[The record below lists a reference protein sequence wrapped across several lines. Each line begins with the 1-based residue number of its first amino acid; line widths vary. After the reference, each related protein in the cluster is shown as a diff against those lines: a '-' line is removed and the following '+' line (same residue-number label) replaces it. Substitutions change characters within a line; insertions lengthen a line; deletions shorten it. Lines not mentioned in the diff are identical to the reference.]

1 MKKVAFRNLGCK
13 VNEYE
18 IEHMQQRMAE
28 KGYFIVPFD
37 AKADIYVINTCTVT
51 NIADRK
57 SRQMLH
63 RAKKENPEAIVVAVG
78 CYVQSDPEKAAKD
91 QAVDIIIGNN
101 QKSKI
106 ADIIDEYFENHAVSI
121 ETVSDLT
128 KPVEYEEM
136 QIDHTEEHT
145 RAFIKIQD
153 GCNQFCSYCEI
164 PIVRGRI
171 RSRSLESILTE
182 CRNLADNG
190 YSEVVLTG
198 IHLSSYGLDGTGI
211 SYNEAA
217 KDGAFT
223 NKALLEVITEVS
235 KIDGIKRIRLG
246 SLEPRLITEEF
257 LKILTKVD
265 KICPHFHLSLQSGS
279 NETLKR
285 MNRHYTTAE
294 YANSVKLL
302 RMYFDDPAIT
312 TDVIVGFP
320 QETQEEFEES
330 CEFVKEMGFFELHV
344 FKYSRRKGTVAD
356 KMAGQIPENVKDER
370 SEKLITIGN
379 KLSDEFRKRYEG
391 RQVEVLFEEK
401 KGTSMVGHTREYIMV
416 GTLSDDVKR
425 GQIAAMKI
433 NGESLY
439 FL

>member
-18 IEHMQQRMAE
+18 IEHMQQRMVE

-37 AKADIYVINTCTVT
+37 TKADIYVINTCTVT

-106 ADIIDEYFENHAVSI
+106 AEIIDEYLNAHEISH
-121 ETVSDLT
+121 ETVQDLT
-128 KPVEYEEM
+128 QPVEYEEM

-171 RSRSLESILTE
+171 RSRGIESIITE
-182 CRNLADNG
+182 CENLAKNG

-198 IHLSSYGLDGTGI
+198 IHLSSYGLDGANI
-211 SYNEAA
+211 SYNEVA
-217 KDGAFT
+217 KDGSFT
-223 NKALLEVITEVS
+223 NNDLLQVIIEVS

-246 SLEPRLITEEF
+246 SLEPRLITEDF
-257 LKILTKVD
+257 LKVLSGVD
-265 KICPHFHLSLQSGS
+265 KLCPHFHLSLQSGS

-285 MNRHYTTAE
+285 MNRHYTTTE
-294 YANSVKLL
+294 YSNSVSLL
-302 RMYFDDPAIT
+302 RKYFDDPAIT

-320 QETQEEFEES
+320 GESEEEFNQT
-330 CEFVKEMGFFELHV
+330 CDFVKEIGFFELHV

-356 KMAGQIPENVKDER
+356 QMSGQIPENIKDER
-370 SEKLITIGN
+370 SEKLISIGN
-379 KLSDEFRKRYEG
+379 ELSDKFRKRYEG
-391 RQVEVLFEEK
+391 RLVEVLFEEK
-401 KGTSMVGHTREYIMV
+401 KGASMVGHTREYIMV
-416 GTLSDDVKR
+416 GSQTDNIEK
-425 GQIAAMKI
+425 GQIVTMKI
-433 NGESLY
+433 DGESLY